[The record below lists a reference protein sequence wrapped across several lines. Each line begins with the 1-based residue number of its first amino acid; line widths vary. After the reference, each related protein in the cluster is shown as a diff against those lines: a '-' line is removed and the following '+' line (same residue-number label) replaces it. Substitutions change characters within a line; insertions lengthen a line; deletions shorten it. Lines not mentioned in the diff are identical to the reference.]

1 MMGGVHMWW
10 NSVLK
15 NSTRGGRSPHV
26 VGGVH
31 TWWEESTRGGRSP
44 HVVGGVHTWWEEST
58 RGGRSP
64 HCNLSHNRR
73 LFRQQLGFAKS
84 FFAGCANLDGSLET

>member
-44 HVVGGVHTWWEEST
+44 HVVAGVHTVTYPTTEDCSD
-58 RGGRSP
+58 
-64 HCNLSHNRR
+64 NN
-73 LFRQQLGFAKS
+73 
-84 FFAGCANLDGSLET
+84 